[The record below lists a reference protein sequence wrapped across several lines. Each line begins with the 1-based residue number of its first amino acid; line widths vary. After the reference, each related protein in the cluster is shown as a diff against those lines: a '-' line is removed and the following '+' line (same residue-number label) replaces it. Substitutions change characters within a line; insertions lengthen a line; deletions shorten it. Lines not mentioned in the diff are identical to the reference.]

1 MKKFKYLVVNGCSYS
16 AGANMYE
23 DQTNIKEK
31 TEKNRFSKLLSNK
44 LNCQEINL
52 SKPGASNGRIF
63 RTTFDWIQNNKEKV
77 DNTLF
82 VIGIT
87 GLTRLDLFSNKSKEF
102 ITTTYLSDRKDI
114 LKELTESLG
123 CSLNEFLNWR
133 NFQIEYLMNQNTIR
147 KHTER
152 ECILLDNFVNG
163 NVVFFNAISSADVSI
178 KSLKFLEFYNES
190 EKRVVLDWQNIG
202 IKNHSLHPNESQH
215 KDMSENLFKFIK
227 DNVL

>member
-23 DQTNIKEK
+23 NQTNIQEK
-31 TEKNRFSKLLSNK
+31 TGKNRFSKLLSNK
-44 LNCQEINL
+44 LKCEEINL

-102 ITTTYLSDRKDI
+102 IITTYLADRQDI

-123 CSLNEFLNWR
+123 CSLDEFLNWR
-133 NFQIEYLMNQNTIR
+133 NFQIEYLMNHNTIR

-152 ECILLDNFVNG
+152 ECILLDNFVNN
-163 NVVFFNAISSADVSI
+163 NVVFFNAISSADISI

-190 EKRVVLDWQNIG
+190 EKKVVLDWQGIG
-202 IKNHSLHPNESQH
+202 IKNHLHPNESQH

-227 DNVL
+227 DML